1 VAVSRFQFT
10 VGQLVQMVFVS
21 GFIFW
26 TMRTFGGT
34 AALLVYPV
42 IDGAL
47 RAWMGPAAGIAW
59 STFCRSLVLTA
70 FGVTYY
76 TYYELFPAPG
86 ALELVELTFAG
97 FSLFIMVPAASRL
110 LRAFVNQGY
119 QMPARD
125 EACGPIAWGGFGD
138 RRGPAAISQVGVE
151 PTGEASRRRS

>member
-21 GFIFW
+21 GFVFW
-26 TMRTFGGT
+26 MMRTLGGT
-34 AALLVYPV
+34 AALLVFPV

-59 STFCRSLVLTA
+59 STFCRSLVLIA
-70 FGVTYY
+70 FGVAYY
-76 TYYELFPAPG
+76 MYYEFFPAPG

-97 FSLFIMVPAASRL
+97 FSFFIIAPAASRL

-119 QMPARD
+119 QIPSSD

-138 RRGPAAISQVGVE
+138 RREPAAVSEVGVE
-151 PTGEASRRRS
+151 ATGEASRRCS